1 MAQVQ
6 KQNVTVSLSVA
17 TIQKARVLA
26 AKRSMSISG
35 LLAEQL
41 DALVGADEAYELAR
55 RSAQNLMERGLHLGG
70 APALSRDEIHA
81 R

>member
-26 AKRSMSISG
+26 AKRSISISG

-55 RSAQNLMERGLHLGG
+55 RSAR
-70 APALSRDEIHA
+70 I
-81 R
+81 